1 MAKKS
6 SYWQDREEQERRWQ
20 MKQLADD
27 ERYIGQIRSQY
38 EAAIRRIND
47 DINNQ
52 LQWLSTRSGQ
62 PYAEMQ
68 KEVDNLDIQRASQ
81 DAQKLVGRANQLRGQ
96 GHRVTY
102 GDFTSEENARMRL
115 YNATMRINRLEFLKS
130 EVGLELT
137 QLTGELNAS
146 LGLKLTDDARKEFKR
161 QAGIMGEQLGNAKP
175 WTSFQPQ
182 VLVMKNVQGGNWSQR
197 LWKNQDVLKANLDAV
212 LSAGFI
218 SGESNQKMAQRL
230 RKAVRSTMENQRYAT
245 ERLVRTESARVAY
258 EVQRESIEANGFKWV
273 EWFAEPSACTVCARL
288 ARVDNGEGPGIYP
301 LKKVPKIPQDTHPN
315 CRCSIGSYYSDKMLD
330 KKLDELGFEKKK
342 PSASSSNDDVLL
354 NKYLNNSVIKAL
366 GRDTSLRYVKSLDS
380 APEYMKKMY
389 SKFSEKLAIEAVE
402 DTTDERCFYDPKSK
416 KVTLDKKIIN
426 MNGKNPDRMPVDVVF
441 HEFGHLIDSA
451 ASNYSGFTMS
461 MDSRLRDL
469 LDNDWRAYN
478 EKLASK
484 INSKAD
490 LDSNMLTSDF
500 TGQEYYGGYRGYGGV
515 KLSYK
520 KDGSFTAATKR
531 KLGEQLH
538 FEQLNDARKKAGWV
552 GYTDVSD
559 MVEAVTR
566 GKRKLG
572 YGHGNRY
579 WMYPGMQEKEFFA
592 ECSSATINNPES
604 LKVIKENFPTAYKEY
619 LKIVDKIVKGDD

>member
-6 SYWQDREEQERRWQ
+6 SYWQGREEQERRWQ

-52 LQWLSTRSGQ
+52 LQWLATRSGQ

-96 GHRVTY
+96 GRQVTY
-102 GDFTSEENARMRL
+102 GDFSSEENARMRL

-137 QLTGELNAS
+137 QLTGELNTS

-230 RKAVRSTMENQRYAT
+230 RKAVRSTMENQRYVT

-258 EVQRESIEANGFKWV
+258 DVQRESIEANGFKWV
-273 EWFAEPSACTVCARL
+273 EWFAEPSACAVCARL
-288 ARVDNGEGPGIYP
+288 ARADNGEGPGIYP

-330 KKLDELGFEKKK
+330 KKLDELGFGKNNIER
-342 PSASSSNDDVLL
+342 SSSLRIG
-354 NKYLNNSVIKAL
+354 NNSVNESYIHSKEYKEKFNKISNNQKLNRHLYKQAVAML
-366 GRDTSLRYVKSLDS
+366 THRQNTDGEDSFIFDSNGKILNRAFGKEGKLEVGVPKKVIMKLKDQYGERTMIGMHNHPTNIPPSGSDFAVAGYRSYDFGIVITHDGRVYKYSSGSVPFAPTILDRYIELYENPPYNLSADEAIMKTLNRLRRFGLKC
-380 APEYMKKMY
+380 
-389 SKFSEKLAIEAVE
+389 EKL
-402 DTTDERCFYDPKSK
+402 
-416 KVTLDKKIIN
+416 
-426 MNGKNPDRMPVDVVF
+426 
-441 HEFGHLIDSA
+441 
-451 ASNYSGFTMS
+451 
-461 MDSRLRDL
+461 
-469 LDNDWRAYN
+469 
-478 EKLASK
+478 
-484 INSKAD
+484 
-490 LDSNMLTSDF
+490 
-500 TGQEYYGGYRGYGGV
+500 
-515 KLSYK
+515 
-520 KDGSFTAATKR
+520 
-531 KLGEQLH
+531 
-538 FEQLNDARKKAGWV
+538 
-552 GYTDVSD
+552 
-559 MVEAVTR
+559 
-566 GKRKLG
+566 
-572 YGHGNRY
+572 
-579 WMYPGMQEKEFFA
+579 
-592 ECSSATINNPES
+592 
-604 LKVIKENFPTAYKEY
+604 
-619 LKIVDKIVKGDD
+619 

>member
-6 SYWQDREEQERRWQ
+6 SYWRDREEQERRWQ

-27 ERYIGQIRSQY
+27 ERYISQIRSQY

-52 LQWLSTRSGQ
+52 LQWLATRSGQ

-130 EVGLELT
+130 EVGIELT

-258 EVQRESIEANGFKWV
+258 DVQRESIEANGFKWV

-315 CRCSIGSYYSDKMLD
+315 CRCSIGSYYSDEMLD
-330 KKLDELGFEKKK
+330 KKLKQLGFGK
-342 PSASSSNDDVLL
+342 
-354 NKYLNNSVIKAL
+354 NKVKRVNLAKADFEL
-366 GRDTSLRYVKSLDS
+366 
-380 APEYMKKMY
+380 
-389 SKFSEKLAIEAVE
+389 
-402 DTTDERCFYDPKSK
+402 TTDPR
-416 KVTLDKKIIN
+416 II
-426 MNGKNPDRMPVDVVF
+426 
-441 HEFGHLIDSA
+441 
-451 ASNYSGFTMS
+451 
-461 MDSRLRDL
+461 
-469 LDNDWRAYN
+469 
-478 EKLASK
+478 
-484 INSKAD
+484 
-490 LDSNMLTSDF
+490 
-500 TGQEYYGGYRGYGGV
+500 Q
-515 KLSYK
+515 
-520 KDGSFTAATKR
+520 
-531 KLGEQLH
+531 
-538 FEQLNDARKKAGWV
+538 
-552 GYTDVSD
+552 
-559 MVEAVTR
+559 
-566 GKRKLG
+566 
-572 YGHGNRY
+572 NRY
-579 WMYPGMQEKEFFA
+579 DQAVK
-592 ECSSATINNPES
+592 
-604 LKVIKENFPTAYKEY
+604 AYKERVGVD
-619 LKIVDKIVKGDD
+619 IVDLMKQEKFVDTSNQYNDAKSKFIKYLMVENGYDSLPKPVDKFSGQVVYRGVHDSQGKSADEFIDDLKHKPLMISGGYSSSKGRGYYFAELELQAEIHARPNGKVTKWGIAKGATVLDIDDAKQIIREIDNIRERNNVMDFNYDIIGILSHHDIIKAGGTINVLNGGTIEWLKNTK

>member
-27 ERYIGQIRSQY
+27 ERYISQIRSQY

-52 LQWLSTRSGQ
+52 LQWLATRSGQ

-96 GHRVTY
+96 GHRITY

-315 CRCSIGSYYSDKMLD
+315 CRCSIGSYYSDEMLD
-330 KKLDELGFEKKK
+330 KKLKQLGFGKNEVKRVNL
-342 PSASSSNDDVLL
+342 A
-354 NKYLNNSVIKAL
+354 KADFEL
-366 GRDTSLRYVKSLDS
+366 
-380 APEYMKKMY
+380 
-389 SKFSEKLAIEAVE
+389 
-402 DTTDERCFYDPKSK
+402 TTDPR
-416 KVTLDKKIIN
+416 II
-426 MNGKNPDRMPVDVVF
+426 
-441 HEFGHLIDSA
+441 
-451 ASNYSGFTMS
+451 
-461 MDSRLRDL
+461 
-469 LDNDWRAYN
+469 
-478 EKLASK
+478 
-484 INSKAD
+484 
-490 LDSNMLTSDF
+490 
-500 TGQEYYGGYRGYGGV
+500 Q
-515 KLSYK
+515 
-520 KDGSFTAATKR
+520 
-531 KLGEQLH
+531 
-538 FEQLNDARKKAGWV
+538 
-552 GYTDVSD
+552 
-559 MVEAVTR
+559 
-566 GKRKLG
+566 
-572 YGHGNRY
+572 NRY
-579 WMYPGMQEKEFFA
+579 DQAVK
-592 ECSSATINNPES
+592 
-604 LKVIKENFPTAYKEY
+604 AYKERVGVD
-619 LKIVDKIVKGDD
+619 IVDLMKQGKFVDTSNQYNDAKSKFIKYLMVENSYDSLPKPVDKFSDQVVYRGVHDSQGKSADEFIDDLKHRPLMISGGYSSSKGRGYYFAELELQAEIHARPNGKVTKWGIAKGATVLDIDDAKQIIREIDNIRERNNVMDFNYDIIGILSHHDIIKAGGTINVLNGGTIEWLKNTK

>member
-27 ERYIGQIRSQY
+27 ERYISQIRSQY

-52 LQWLSTRSGQ
+52 LQWLATRSGQ

-258 EVQRESIEANGFKWV
+258 DVQRESIEANGFKWV
-273 EWFAEPSACTVCARL
+273 EWFAEPSVCTVCARL

-315 CRCSIGSYYSDKMLD
+315 CRCSIGSYYSDEMLD
-330 KKLDELGFEKKK
+330 KKLKQLGFGK
-342 PSASSSNDDVLL
+342 
-354 NKYLNNSVIKAL
+354 NKVKRVNLAKADFEL
-366 GRDTSLRYVKSLDS
+366 
-380 APEYMKKMY
+380 
-389 SKFSEKLAIEAVE
+389 
-402 DTTDERCFYDPKSK
+402 TTDPR
-416 KVTLDKKIIN
+416 II
-426 MNGKNPDRMPVDVVF
+426 
-441 HEFGHLIDSA
+441 
-451 ASNYSGFTMS
+451 
-461 MDSRLRDL
+461 
-469 LDNDWRAYN
+469 
-478 EKLASK
+478 
-484 INSKAD
+484 
-490 LDSNMLTSDF
+490 
-500 TGQEYYGGYRGYGGV
+500 Q
-515 KLSYK
+515 
-520 KDGSFTAATKR
+520 
-531 KLGEQLH
+531 
-538 FEQLNDARKKAGWV
+538 
-552 GYTDVSD
+552 
-559 MVEAVTR
+559 
-566 GKRKLG
+566 
-572 YGHGNRY
+572 NRY
-579 WMYPGMQEKEFFA
+579 DQAVK
-592 ECSSATINNPES
+592 
-604 LKVIKENFPTAYKEY
+604 AYKERVGVD
-619 LKIVDKIVKGDD
+619 IVDLMKQEKFVDTSNQYNDAKSKFIKYLMVENGYDSLPKPVDKFSGQVVYRGVHDSQGKSADEFIDDLKHKPLMISGGYSSSKGRGYYFAELELQAEIHARPNGKVTKWGIAKGATVLDIDDAKQIIREIDNIRERNNVMDFNYDIIGILSHHDIIKAGGTINVLNGGTIEWLKNTK

>member
-52 LQWLSTRSGQ
+52 LQWLATRSGQ

-130 EVGLELT
+130 EVGIELT

-230 RKAVRSTMENQRYAT
+230 RKAVRSTMENQRYVT

-258 EVQRESIEANGFKWV
+258 DVQRESIEANGFKWV

-330 KKLDELGFEKKK
+330 KKLNELGFGKK
-342 PSASSSNDDVLL
+342 PKKSIVSNEPVNLANTSSKRFKELMDKPLKELDADDVTFLGDAFNNENDIRALL
-354 NKYLNNSVIKAL
+354 GNKDAITEAISKYRPVGGTVAKDRWMPRSSVPIKKAL
-366 GRDTSLRYVKSLDS
+366 N
-380 APEYMKKMY
+380 
-389 SKFSEKLAIEAVE
+389 EAF
-402 DTTDERCFYDPKSK
+402 DHYP
-416 KVTLDKKIIN
+416 
-426 MNGKNPDRMPVDVVF
+426 
-441 HEFGHLIDSA
+441 
-451 ASNYSGFTMS
+451 
-461 MDSRLRDL
+461 
-469 LDNDWRAYN
+469 
-478 EKLASK
+478 
-484 INSKAD
+484 
-490 LDSNMLTSDF
+490 SD
-500 TGQEYYGGYRGYGGV
+500 
-515 KLSYK
+515 
-520 KDGSFTAATKR
+520 
-531 KLGEQLH
+531 
-538 FEQLNDARKKAGWV
+538 WV
-552 GYTDVSD
+552 GYLNKNEYMYAGKNQRGFYVRAYVDGNGRYKIPESVRSTADIPKYMAETEAGKYNTIFSSGRATTAWHELGHF
-559 MVEAVTR
+559 VET
-566 GKRKLG
+566 
-572 YGHGNRY
+572 H
-579 WMYPGMQEKEFFA
+579 
-592 ECSSATINNPES
+592 NPEVERIEREF
-604 LKVIKENFPTAYKEY
+604 LKRRTEGEKPERLYDIFNGHIRYRLSEITKKDNFINPYIGKEY
-619 LKIVDKIVKGDD
+619 QKGTEVLSIGLESLFEPGEGQLKEITKAGDSKYVKIKDDKEYMNLVLGLLLKG

>member
-1 MAKKS
+1 MAKKKS
-6 SYWQDREEQERRWQ
+6 SYWQNREEQERRWQ

-52 LQWLSTRSGQ
+52 LQWLATRSGQ

-146 LGLKLTDDARKEFKR
+146 LGLKLTDDARKEFRR

-230 RKAVRSTMENQRYAT
+230 RKAVRSTMENQRYVT

-258 EVQRESIEANGFKWV
+258 DVQRESIEANGFKWV
-273 EWFAEPSACTVCARL
+273 EWFAEPSACAVCARL

-315 CRCSIGSYYSDKMLD
+315 CRCSIGSYYSDEMLD
-330 KKLDELGFEKKK
+330 KKLKQLGFGKNEVKRVNL
-342 PSASSSNDDVLL
+342 A
-354 NKYLNNSVIKAL
+354 KADFEL
-366 GRDTSLRYVKSLDS
+366 
-380 APEYMKKMY
+380 
-389 SKFSEKLAIEAVE
+389 
-402 DTTDERCFYDPKSK
+402 TTDPR
-416 KVTLDKKIIN
+416 II
-426 MNGKNPDRMPVDVVF
+426 
-441 HEFGHLIDSA
+441 
-451 ASNYSGFTMS
+451 
-461 MDSRLRDL
+461 
-469 LDNDWRAYN
+469 
-478 EKLASK
+478 
-484 INSKAD
+484 
-490 LDSNMLTSDF
+490 
-500 TGQEYYGGYRGYGGV
+500 Q
-515 KLSYK
+515 
-520 KDGSFTAATKR
+520 
-531 KLGEQLH
+531 
-538 FEQLNDARKKAGWV
+538 
-552 GYTDVSD
+552 
-559 MVEAVTR
+559 
-566 GKRKLG
+566 
-572 YGHGNRY
+572 NRY
-579 WMYPGMQEKEFFA
+579 DQAVK
-592 ECSSATINNPES
+592 
-604 LKVIKENFPTAYKEY
+604 AYKERVGVD
-619 LKIVDKIVKGDD
+619 IVDLMKQEKFVDTSNQYNDAKSKFIKYLMVENGYDSLPKPVDKFSGQVVYRGVHDSQGKSADEFIDDLKHKPLMISGGYSSSKGRGYYFAELELQADIHARPNGKVTKWGITKGATVLDIDDAKQIIREIDNIRERNNVMDFNYDIIGILSHHDIIKAGGTINVLNGGTIEWLRNTK

>member
-27 ERYIGQIRSQY
+27 ERYISQIRSQY

-137 QLTGELNAS
+137 QLTGELNTS

-330 KKLDELGFEKKK
+330 KKLNELGFGKKQSR
-342 PSASSSNDDVLL
+342 SAKSEIDEATF
-354 NKYLNNSVIKAL
+354 NSL
-366 GRDTSLRYVKSLDS
+366 
-380 APEYMKKMY
+380 MKKDIKNLSEEDIRAIG
-389 SKFSEKLAIEAVE
+389 SKV
-402 DTTDERCFYDPKSK
+402 YDSLVKDSIANSK
-416 KVTLDKKIIN
+416 KISGLESGFANINAGYKNGTFSYDEYLEVWHANADSIKFIRNSQADHVAKII
-426 MNGKNPDRMPVDVVF
+426 GKYRPVGSTKLSFQPRSSVP
-441 HEFGHLIDSA
+441 
-451 ASNYSGFTMS
+451 
-461 MDSRLRDL
+461 LRKMIKNAYDHYPTEWSKRAEERNTL
-469 LDNDWRAYN
+469 LVKN
-478 EKLASK
+478 EK
-484 INSKAD
+484 
-490 LDSNMLTSDF
+490 
-500 TGQEYYGGYRGYGGV
+500 RGY
-515 KLSYK
+515 YDDYRNIIAAN
-520 KDGSFTAATKR
+520 KDDYGAQSTMYHELGHRHENTNPEIVRLENEFYERRTK
-531 KLGEQLH
+531 G
-538 FEQLNDARKKAGWV
+538 
-552 GYTDVSD
+552 
-559 MVEAVTR
+559 
-566 GKRKLG
+566 
-572 YGHGNRY
+572 
-579 WMYPGMQEKEFFA
+579 EKE
-592 ECSSATINNPES
+592 ELLSKLTGN
-604 LKVIKENFPTAYKEY
+604 KEY
-619 LKIVDKIVKGDD
+619 DKNMEKAKPDQFKDPYMGKVYKNFIGQKTGFELLSMGLEGIYQGRYNLYEDKDMATFILGLLLKG

>member
-27 ERYIGQIRSQY
+27 ERYISQIRSQY

-52 LQWLSTRSGQ
+52 LQWLATRSGQ

-315 CRCSIGSYYSDKMLD
+315 CRCSIGSYYSDEMLD
-330 KKLDELGFEKKK
+330 KKLKQLGFGKNEVKRVNL
-342 PSASSSNDDVLL
+342 A
-354 NKYLNNSVIKAL
+354 KADFEL
-366 GRDTSLRYVKSLDS
+366 
-380 APEYMKKMY
+380 
-389 SKFSEKLAIEAVE
+389 
-402 DTTDERCFYDPKSK
+402 TTDPR
-416 KVTLDKKIIN
+416 II
-426 MNGKNPDRMPVDVVF
+426 
-441 HEFGHLIDSA
+441 
-451 ASNYSGFTMS
+451 
-461 MDSRLRDL
+461 
-469 LDNDWRAYN
+469 
-478 EKLASK
+478 
-484 INSKAD
+484 
-490 LDSNMLTSDF
+490 
-500 TGQEYYGGYRGYGGV
+500 Q
-515 KLSYK
+515 
-520 KDGSFTAATKR
+520 
-531 KLGEQLH
+531 
-538 FEQLNDARKKAGWV
+538 
-552 GYTDVSD
+552 
-559 MVEAVTR
+559 
-566 GKRKLG
+566 
-572 YGHGNRY
+572 NRY
-579 WMYPGMQEKEFFA
+579 DQAVK
-592 ECSSATINNPES
+592 
-604 LKVIKENFPTAYKEY
+604 AYKERVGVD
-619 LKIVDKIVKGDD
+619 IVDLMKQGKFVDTSNQYNDAKSKFIKYLMVENSYDSLPKPVDKFSDQVVYRGVHDSQGKSADEFIDDLKHRPLMISGGYSSSKGRGYYFAELELQAEIHARPNGKVTKWGIAKGATVLDIDDAKQIIREIDNIRERNNVMDFNYDIIGILSHHDIIKAGGTINVLNGGTIEWLKNTK

>member
-27 ERYIGQIRSQY
+27 ERYISQIRSQY

-52 LQWLSTRSGQ
+52 LQWLATRSGQ

-330 KKLDELGFEKKK
+330 KKLNEFGFGKK
-342 PSASSSNDDVLL
+342 PKKSIVSNEPVNLANTSSKRFKELMDKPLKELDADDVTFLGDAFNNENDIRALL
-354 NKYLNNSVIKAL
+354 GNKDAITEAISKYRPVGGTVAKDRWMPRSSVPIKKALNEAFDHYPSDWVGYLNRN
-366 GRDTSLRYVKSLDS
+366 
-380 APEYMKKMY
+380 EFMY
-389 SKFSEKLAIEAVE
+389 A
-402 DTTDERCFYDPKSK
+402 
-416 KVTLDKKIIN
+416 
-426 MNGKNPDRMPVDVVF
+426 GKNQR
-441 HEFGHLIDSA
+441 
-451 ASNYSGFTMS
+451 GFYV
-461 MDSRLRDL
+461 
-469 LDNDWRAYN
+469 RAYVDGN
-478 EKLASK
+478 GRYK
-484 INSKAD
+484 IPESVRSTAD
-490 LDSNMLTSDF
+490 IPKYMA
-500 TGQEYYGGYRGYGGV
+500 E
-515 KLSYK
+515 
-520 KDGSFTAATKR
+520 
-531 KLGEQLH
+531 
-538 FEQLNDARKKAGWV
+538 KKAGKYNTIFSSGRATTAWHEL
-552 GYTDVSD
+552 GHF
-559 MVEAVTR
+559 VET
-566 GKRKLG
+566 
-572 YGHGNRY
+572 H
-579 WMYPGMQEKEFFA
+579 
-592 ECSSATINNPES
+592 NPEVERIEREF
-604 LKVIKENFPTAYKEY
+604 LKRRTAGEKPERLYDIFNGHIRYKLSEITKKDNFINPYIGKEY
-619 LKIVDKIVKGDD
+619 QQGTEVLSIGLESLFEPGKGQLKEISKAGDSKYVKIKDDKEYMNLVLGLLLKG

>member
-6 SYWQDREEQERRWQ
+6 SYWRDREEQERRWQ

-27 ERYIGQIRSQY
+27 GRYISQIRSQY

-52 LQWLSTRSGQ
+52 LQWLATRSGQ

-315 CRCSIGSYYSDKMLD
+315 CRCSIGSYYSDEMLD
-330 KKLDELGFEKKK
+330 KKLKQLGFGKNEVKRVNL
-342 PSASSSNDDVLL
+342 A
-354 NKYLNNSVIKAL
+354 KADFEL
-366 GRDTSLRYVKSLDS
+366 
-380 APEYMKKMY
+380 
-389 SKFSEKLAIEAVE
+389 
-402 DTTDERCFYDPKSK
+402 TTDPR
-416 KVTLDKKIIN
+416 II
-426 MNGKNPDRMPVDVVF
+426 
-441 HEFGHLIDSA
+441 
-451 ASNYSGFTMS
+451 
-461 MDSRLRDL
+461 
-469 LDNDWRAYN
+469 
-478 EKLASK
+478 
-484 INSKAD
+484 
-490 LDSNMLTSDF
+490 
-500 TGQEYYGGYRGYGGV
+500 Q
-515 KLSYK
+515 
-520 KDGSFTAATKR
+520 
-531 KLGEQLH
+531 
-538 FEQLNDARKKAGWV
+538 
-552 GYTDVSD
+552 
-559 MVEAVTR
+559 
-566 GKRKLG
+566 
-572 YGHGNRY
+572 NRY
-579 WMYPGMQEKEFFA
+579 DQAVK
-592 ECSSATINNPES
+592 
-604 LKVIKENFPTAYKEY
+604 AYKERVGVD
-619 LKIVDKIVKGDD
+619 IVDLMKQGKFVDTSNQYNDAKSKFIKYLMVENSYDSLPKPVDKFSDQVVYRGVHDSQGKSADEFIDDLKHRPLMISGGYSSSKGRGYYFAELELQAEIHARPNGKVTKWGIAKGATVLDIDDAKQIIREIDNIRERNNVMDFNYDIIGILSHHDIIKAGGTINVLNGGTIEWLKNTK

>member
-1 MAKKS
+1 
-6 SYWQDREEQERRWQ
+6 

-27 ERYIGQIRSQY
+27 GRYISQIRSQY

-52 LQWLSTRSGQ
+52 LQWLATRSGQ

-315 CRCSIGSYYSDKMLD
+315 CRCSIGSYYSDEMLD
-330 KKLDELGFEKKK
+330 KKLKQLGFGKNEVKRVNL
-342 PSASSSNDDVLL
+342 A
-354 NKYLNNSVIKAL
+354 KADFEL
-366 GRDTSLRYVKSLDS
+366 
-380 APEYMKKMY
+380 
-389 SKFSEKLAIEAVE
+389 
-402 DTTDERCFYDPKSK
+402 TTDPR
-416 KVTLDKKIIN
+416 II
-426 MNGKNPDRMPVDVVF
+426 
-441 HEFGHLIDSA
+441 
-451 ASNYSGFTMS
+451 
-461 MDSRLRDL
+461 
-469 LDNDWRAYN
+469 
-478 EKLASK
+478 
-484 INSKAD
+484 
-490 LDSNMLTSDF
+490 
-500 TGQEYYGGYRGYGGV
+500 Q
-515 KLSYK
+515 
-520 KDGSFTAATKR
+520 
-531 KLGEQLH
+531 
-538 FEQLNDARKKAGWV
+538 
-552 GYTDVSD
+552 
-559 MVEAVTR
+559 
-566 GKRKLG
+566 
-572 YGHGNRY
+572 NRY
-579 WMYPGMQEKEFFA
+579 DQAVK
-592 ECSSATINNPES
+592 
-604 LKVIKENFPTAYKEY
+604 AYKERVGVD
-619 LKIVDKIVKGDD
+619 IVDLMKQGKFVDTSNQYNDAKSKFIKYLMVENSYDSLPKPVDKFSDQVVYRGVHDSQGKSADEFIDDLKHRPLMISGGYSSSKGRGYYFAELELQAEIHARPNGKVTKWGIAKGATVLDIDDAKQIIREIDNIRERNNVMDFNYDIIGILSHHDIIKAGGTINVLNGGTIEWLKNTK

>member
-6 SYWQDREEQERRWQ
+6 SYWRDREERERRWQ

-27 ERYIGQIRSQY
+27 ERYISQIRSQY

-52 LQWLSTRSGQ
+52 LQWLATRSGQ

-96 GHRVTY
+96 GHRITY

-230 RKAVRSTMENQRYAT
+230 RKAVRSTMENQRYVT

-258 EVQRESIEANGFKWV
+258 DVQRESIEANGFKWV
-273 EWFAEPSACTVCARL
+273 EWFAEPSACAVCARL

-315 CRCSIGSYYSDKMLD
+315 CRCSIGSYYSDEMLD
-330 KKLDELGFEKKK
+330 KKLKQLGFGK
-342 PSASSSNDDVLL
+342 
-354 NKYLNNSVIKAL
+354 NKVKRVNLAKADFEL
-366 GRDTSLRYVKSLDS
+366 
-380 APEYMKKMY
+380 
-389 SKFSEKLAIEAVE
+389 
-402 DTTDERCFYDPKSK
+402 TTDPR
-416 KVTLDKKIIN
+416 II
-426 MNGKNPDRMPVDVVF
+426 
-441 HEFGHLIDSA
+441 
-451 ASNYSGFTMS
+451 
-461 MDSRLRDL
+461 
-469 LDNDWRAYN
+469 
-478 EKLASK
+478 
-484 INSKAD
+484 
-490 LDSNMLTSDF
+490 
-500 TGQEYYGGYRGYGGV
+500 Q
-515 KLSYK
+515 
-520 KDGSFTAATKR
+520 
-531 KLGEQLH
+531 
-538 FEQLNDARKKAGWV
+538 
-552 GYTDVSD
+552 
-559 MVEAVTR
+559 
-566 GKRKLG
+566 
-572 YGHGNRY
+572 NRY
-579 WMYPGMQEKEFFA
+579 DQAVK
-592 ECSSATINNPES
+592 
-604 LKVIKENFPTAYKEY
+604 AYKERVGVD
-619 LKIVDKIVKGDD
+619 IVDLMKQEKFVDTSNQYNDAKSKFIKYLMVENGYDSLPKPVDKFSGQVVYRGVHDSQGKSADEFIDDLKHKPLMISGGYSSSKGRGYYFAELELQADIHARPNGKVTKWGITKGATVLDIDDAKQIIREIDNIRERNNVMDFNYDIIGILSHHDIIKAGGTINVLNGGTIEWLRNTK

>member
-6 SYWQDREEQERRWQ
+6 SYWRDREEQERRWQ

-230 RKAVRSTMENQRYAT
+230 RKAVRSTMENQRYAN

-330 KKLDELGFEKKK
+330 KKLNELGFGKNEVKRVNL
-342 PSASSSNDDVLL
+342 A
-354 NKYLNNSVIKAL
+354 KADFEL
-366 GRDTSLRYVKSLDS
+366 
-380 APEYMKKMY
+380 
-389 SKFSEKLAIEAVE
+389 
-402 DTTDERCFYDPKSK
+402 TTDPR
-416 KVTLDKKIIN
+416 II
-426 MNGKNPDRMPVDVVF
+426 
-441 HEFGHLIDSA
+441 
-451 ASNYSGFTMS
+451 
-461 MDSRLRDL
+461 
-469 LDNDWRAYN
+469 
-478 EKLASK
+478 
-484 INSKAD
+484 
-490 LDSNMLTSDF
+490 
-500 TGQEYYGGYRGYGGV
+500 Q
-515 KLSYK
+515 
-520 KDGSFTAATKR
+520 
-531 KLGEQLH
+531 
-538 FEQLNDARKKAGWV
+538 
-552 GYTDVSD
+552 
-559 MVEAVTR
+559 
-566 GKRKLG
+566 
-572 YGHGNRY
+572 NRY
-579 WMYPGMQEKEFFA
+579 DQAVK
-592 ECSSATINNPES
+592 
-604 LKVIKENFPTAYKEY
+604 AYKERVGVD
-619 LKIVDKIVKGDD
+619 IVDLMKQGKFVDTSNQYNDAKSKFIKYLMVENSYDSLPKPVDKFSDQVVYRGVHDSQGKSADEFIDDLKHRPLMISGGYSSSKGRGYYFAELELQAEIHARPNGKVTKWGIAKGATVLDIDDAKQIIREIDNIRERNNVMDFNYDIIGILSHHDIIKAGGTINVLNGGTIEWLKNTK

>member
-6 SYWQDREEQERRWQ
+6 SYWRDREERERRWQ

-27 ERYIGQIRSQY
+27 ERYISQIRSQY

-52 LQWLSTRSGQ
+52 LQWLATRSGQ

-96 GHRVTY
+96 GHRITY

-230 RKAVRSTMENQRYAT
+230 RKAVRSTMENQRYVT

-258 EVQRESIEANGFKWV
+258 DVQRESIEANGFKWV
-273 EWFAEPSACTVCARL
+273 EWFAEPSACAVCARL

-315 CRCSIGSYYSDKMLD
+315 CRCSIGSYYSDEMLD
-330 KKLDELGFEKKK
+330 KKLKQLGFGK
-342 PSASSSNDDVLL
+342 
-354 NKYLNNSVIKAL
+354 NKVKRVNLAKADFEL
-366 GRDTSLRYVKSLDS
+366 
-380 APEYMKKMY
+380 
-389 SKFSEKLAIEAVE
+389 
-402 DTTDERCFYDPKSK
+402 TTDPR
-416 KVTLDKKIIN
+416 II
-426 MNGKNPDRMPVDVVF
+426 
-441 HEFGHLIDSA
+441 
-451 ASNYSGFTMS
+451 
-461 MDSRLRDL
+461 
-469 LDNDWRAYN
+469 
-478 EKLASK
+478 
-484 INSKAD
+484 
-490 LDSNMLTSDF
+490 
-500 TGQEYYGGYRGYGGV
+500 Q
-515 KLSYK
+515 
-520 KDGSFTAATKR
+520 
-531 KLGEQLH
+531 
-538 FEQLNDARKKAGWV
+538 
-552 GYTDVSD
+552 
-559 MVEAVTR
+559 
-566 GKRKLG
+566 
-572 YGHGNRY
+572 NRY
-579 WMYPGMQEKEFFA
+579 DQAVK
-592 ECSSATINNPES
+592 
-604 LKVIKENFPTAYKEY
+604 AYKERVGVD
-619 LKIVDKIVKGDD
+619 IVDLMKQEKLVDTSNQYNDAKSKFIKYLMVENGYDSLPKPVDKFSGQVVYRGVHDSQGKSADEFIDDLKHKPLMISGGYSSSKGRGYYFAELELQADIHARPNGKVTKWGITKGATVLDIDDAKQIIREIDNIRERNNVMDFNYDIIGILSHHDIIKAGGTINVLNGGTIEWLRNTK